1 MSKNLGF
8 VNLADKYRALLT
20 DVLPYETTLI
30 FSNEGFYSFIK
41 TLKNDK
47 AIYEIFYS
55 IYAKFTSKNKYYI
68 PYSFSIIRKDT
79 KKRKLSLPHIVSQIE
94 LCNLYEQYSDYITY
108 LCTKSNFS
116 LRFPSAIT
124 SKFYKKGCLIENEE
138 DDLITASNF
147 FVYSKYGL
155 LYKFYESKQFVK
167 LEKKYSLLRK
177 LDVTNCFSS
186 IYTHTISW
194 AVKTKE
200 IAKKQITS
208 KNFEQSFDKFM
219 QQTNYNETAG
229 IIIGPEFSRIFS
241 EIIFQR
247 IDLNIET
254 RLTEEY
260 QLKLFKDYEI
270 YRYVDDIFIFSNKID
285 HIEIIEKI
293 IQEEMDPYRLHLNDN
308 KEKDYTTPFA
318 SDVSAARDELQFLFN
333 DISDSIK
340 IDNKKIVFT
349 VSALSL
355 TKFTTRLKNILYR
368 NDTSLYAVD
377 SYIFNRLKKMIS
389 KLETHNLWSDP
400 DNKKNAI
407 KWFEIILEIC
417 FYVFSL
423 DIRIT
428 SSNKISYVLITI
440 NNFMKRNNF
449 SNNDI
454 NNINKIIFDE
464 IFQIIK
470 KEANLNKDEF
480 IEIAN
485 LLLILKNINFSEKIP
500 EKKINEIVVQILKST
515 QVDYFSLTT
524 LLAFTSKVPEYNNQ
538 KMMLIDYIKNLKFDL
553 QKSDHLL
560 LLFDYIT
567 YPDILRNEKIDL
579 LNNINIQ
586 NEWGLDSTK
595 IENIVDYLKDKT
607 IFTDWS
613 SDIDFSKK
621 LKKKEFVTPYE

>member
-1 MSKNLGF
+1 
-8 VNLADKYRALLT
+8 
-20 DVLPYETTLI
+20 
-30 FSNEGFYSFIK
+30 
-41 TLKNDK
+41 
-47 AIYEIFYS
+47 
-55 IYAKFTSKNKYYI
+55 
-68 PYSFSIIRKDT
+68 
-79 KKRKLSLPHIVSQIE
+79 
-94 LCNLYEQYSDYITY
+94 
-108 LCTKSNFS
+108 
-116 LRFPSAIT
+116 
-124 SKFYKKGCLIENEE
+124 
-138 DDLITASNF
+138 
-147 FVYSKYGL
+147 
-155 LYKFYESKQFVK
+155 
-167 LEKKYSLLRK
+167 
-177 LDVTNCFSS
+177 
-186 IYTHTISW
+186 
-194 AVKTKE
+194 
-200 IAKKQITS
+200 
-208 KNFEQSFDKFM
+208 M

-285 HIEIIEKI
+285 YIEIIEKI

-389 KLETHNLWSDP
+389 KLEAHNLCSDS

-500 EKKINEIVVQILKST
+500 EKKINEIVIQILKST

-538 KMMLIDYIKNLKFDL
+538 KMMLIDYIKKLKFDL

-586 NEWGLDSTK
+586 NEWRLDSKK